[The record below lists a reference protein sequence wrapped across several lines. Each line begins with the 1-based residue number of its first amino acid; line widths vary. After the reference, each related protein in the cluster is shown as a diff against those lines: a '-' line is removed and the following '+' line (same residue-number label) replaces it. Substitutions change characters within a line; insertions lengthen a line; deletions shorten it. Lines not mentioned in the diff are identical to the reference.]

1 MVRIEREDI
10 NFVFEVVGWH
20 KVWPFTNKL
29 VIPIPHVVAAYPNE
43 QQLNFIS
50 GIRLFGTG
58 LPGVIS
64 AGTYY
69 FGDSIIFC
77 DVMDYENSILV
88 ELRDEYYKMLI
99 IEVEDPY
106 AAIKFLM
113 RR

>member
-20 KVWPFTNKL
+20 KVWTFTNKI
-29 VIPIPHVVAAYPNE
+29 VIPIAHVVAAYPNE

-50 GIRLFGTG
+50 GLRLFGTG

-69 FGDSIIFC
+69 VDDGIIFC
-77 DVMDYENSILV
+77 DVINYEYSIVV

-106 AAIKFLM
+106 AAIKFL
-113 RR
+113 RRR